1 MEAVE
6 KLEEYGVETYEARRI
21 YGSAV
26 EPREDIARLEP
37 SERLFHVLMRFGLD
51 SISKIENV
59 VSTDPF
65 QFLRFGGMGKKT
77 RNELFDKLERAGV
90 DCKTAREKLEQIGE

>member
-1 MEAVE
+1 
-6 KLEEYGVETYEARRI
+6 
-21 YGSAV
+21 
-26 EPREDIARLEP
+26 
-37 SERLFHVLMRFGLD
+37 
-51 SISKIENV
+51 V

-77 RNELFDKLERAGV
+77 RNELFDKLKRAGV